1 MIKKSLAEQVINIS
15 LSQGGDYSELHID
28 DTRRQNIYM
37 NQGSITNALS
47 GNDFGASIRVLSGT
61 NCIYAYTNDVS
72 EKGLIAL
79 ARRIADMVKETGHL
93 QHIQL
98 VKGYVH
104 QKSPIQ
110 IPPFNVRNS
119 QKVGYLQDAYK
130 AAISHAACIT
140 DVTGFYRGTEQK
152 LWIANSDG
160 LIQSDTRTYNRLNIN
175 VIADSKDNRQVGTS
189 NQEVQL
195 GLEYF
200 EGNRPSEMAIEAA
213 EKAMTLLRAK
223 PAPRGEIPVVLARG
237 EGTFIHE
244 CCGHALEGS
253 CVSVG
258 GSIYANRLGQQVAH
272 HKVSVCDDGTMPS
285 VYGSLNIDDEGI
297 PATRNMLI
305 TDGIL
310 TGYMLDRL
318 SARRLGMKPT
328 GCGRKESYRYSPT
341 SRMTNTFILPGSDQE
356 KDIIESVAFGL
367 YVKSVGGGTAHVST
381 GGFDFVV
388 DEAYMIENG
397 KITYPVS
404 GATINGFADESLMN
418 ITMVGNTLSEGKESY
433 GKSGSLCGASSGQIP
448 VTASI
453 PMIKIEKLTV
463 GGK

>member
-1 MIKKSLAEQVINIS
+1 MIKKSLAEQVIQIS

-37 NQGSITNALS
+37 NQGRITSALS

-61 NCIYAYTNDVS
+61 NCMYAYTNDVS
-72 EKGLIAL
+72 EKGLVLL
-79 ARRIADMVKETGHL
+79 AEQISNMIKETRFLQSIELVEGHVP
-93 QHIQL
+93 QNN
-98 VKGYVH
+98 
-104 QKSPIQ
+104 PIQ
-110 IPPFNVRNS
+110 IAPFKVSNS
-119 QKVGYLQDAYK
+119 QKVGYLQEAYK
-130 AAISHAACIT
+130 EAINYASYIT
-140 DVTGFYRGTEQK
+140 GVTGFYRGTEQK

-175 VIADSKDNRQVGTS
+175 VIADDKGNRQVGTA
-189 NQEVQL
+189 NKEVQL

-200 EGNRPSEMAIEAA
+200 DGDKPGEMAREAA
-213 EKAMTLLRAK
+213 EKALTLLRAK
-223 PAPRGEIPVVLARG
+223 PAPKGEIPVVLSRG
-237 EGTFIHE
+237 EGTFVHE

-258 GSIYANRLGQQVAH
+258 GSIYSNRLGQQVAH
-272 HKVSVCDDGTMPS
+272 PKVSVCDDGTMAS
-285 VYGSLNIDDEGI
+285 VYGSINIDDEGI

-328 GCGRKESYRYSPT
+328 GCGRKESYRYNPT
-341 SRMTNTFILPGSDQE
+341 SRMTNTFILPGTDREQ
-356 KDIIESVAFGL
+356 DIIESVEYGL

-397 KITYPVS
+397 KITYPVC
-404 GATINGFADESLMN
+404 GATINGFADEALMN
-418 ITMVGNTLSEGKESY
+418 ITMVGDTLAEGEEPY

-448 VTASI
+448 VTAAI